1 MRKAKVLRKITKE
14 QIINLMNDRRPGLK
28 MEYDA
33 LKHDYEIGE
42 LSHGFRYGNFY
53 SLYDEVKDKI
63 IPGKVVISWVNNK
76 YDGCEM
82 IVDSLEE
89 LVYYLS
95 EINSSGN
102 IDVDNS
108 EVEIEIDEGAF
119 ADELEEDDYEDA
131 EEVLEPQNNA
141 LSIYEKDFRID
152 DLTKEPGKP
161 HLIINARVAKKS
173 EDGWRTDYIK
183 QEVAI
188 PLETVYEI
196 LDALGV
202 NFSIVTMTD
211 LLVNK

>member
-108 EVEIEIDEGAF
+108 EVEIEVDEGAF
-119 ADELEEDDYEDA
+119 ADELEEDDYEEL
-131 EEVLEPQNNA
+131 EESQDKELP
-141 LSIYEKDFRID
+141 IYRKDFRIE
-152 DLTKEPGKP
+152 DLTREPGNP
-161 HLIINARVAKKS
+161 HLIIKARVAKSS
-173 EDGWRTDYIK
+173 EDGWRTDWVK

-196 LDALGV
+196 LDTLGV
-202 NFSIVTMTD
+202 NFSTSTMVD
-211 LLVNK
+211 LLTNK

>member
-1 MRKAKVLRKITKE
+1 MRKAKILRKITKE
-14 QIINLMNDRRPGLK
+14 QIINLMNNRRPGLK

-42 LSHGFRYGNFY
+42 LDHSFKYGNFY
-53 SLYDEVKDKI
+53 SLYDEVEDKI
-63 IPGKVVISWVNNK
+63 IPGKVVIGWVNNK
-76 YDGCEM
+76 YDSCEM

-95 EINSSGN
+95 EINSN

-108 EVEIEIDEGAF
+108 EVEIEVDEGAF
-119 ADELEEDDYEDA
+119 VDELEEDDYEDA
-131 EEVLEPQNNA
+131 EEVLEEAQDKD
-141 LSIYEKDFRID
+141 LSSYGKDFRID
-152 DLTKEPGKP
+152 DLTREPGNP

-173 EDGWRTDYIK
+173 EDGWRTDYVK